1 MSLLDLHKLSRLRTQ
16 VPTSWYSK
24 SHRRSDEPDRFWPLC
39 QSEYRDGFT
48 ECADCHVH
56 LVVSRAEAKASSA
69 RPWKGDRQ
77 NVLDKVLAALD
88 AQGIPWYFHEIVNA
102 GPQVTAFGI
111 PFTPRKSTFEYEV
124 GVFRSD
130 LEKAPTAGAD
140 FI

>member
-1 MSLLDLHKLSRLRTQ
+1 MSISWFHAPRLRLPQPGPGRATDK
-16 VPTSWYSK
+16 TCSI
-24 SHRRSDEPDRFWPLC
+24 RFSLP
-39 QSEYRDGFT
+39 
-48 ECADCHVH
+48 
-56 LVVSRAEAKASSA
+56 
-69 RPWKGDRQ
+69 
-77 NVLDKVLAALD
+77 D